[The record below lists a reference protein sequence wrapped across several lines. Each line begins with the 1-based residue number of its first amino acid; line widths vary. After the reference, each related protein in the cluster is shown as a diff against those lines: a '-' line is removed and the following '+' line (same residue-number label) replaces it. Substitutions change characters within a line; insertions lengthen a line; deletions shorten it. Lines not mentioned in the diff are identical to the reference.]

1 MKRTPAEKPGVDW
14 SKVEAFH
21 LEYEEY
27 MPSDEATARKEVIEE
42 YANSLRELAKAMRKP
57 VS

>member
-27 MPSDEATARKEVIEE
+27 MPSYEATVRTQVIEE
-42 YANSLRELAKAMRKP
+42 YANSLRELIKVMRKH